1 MLSYELCSA
10 LKKAGF
16 PQPKNY
22 DYYEYRF
29 VLFYDTDGMTWN
41 NLEMR
46 VDEWD
51 ADWALVPSLEDLLRE
66 LGDVGIQIWRD
77 EREWKGGHPALQ
89 KNTDSVYRGVG
100 GQTPEEVLAH
110 LYLALHE

>member
-16 PQPKNY
+16 PQDKSLYFWRTLGGSAPMKCNRLPSNVIESGVGYY
-22 DYYEYRF
+22 DS
-29 VLFYDTDGMTWN
+29 DS
-41 NLEMR
+41 
-46 VDEWD
+46 
-51 ADWALVPSLEDLLRE
+51 PSLEDLLQE